1 MKLKELL
8 MIVDFDT
15 PVVVYDNTGP
25 YNELCTMKELPAYT
39 ILGSEN
45 RKVKKIFLDTSDN
58 SLSIELYP
66 LDWEENWEEK

>member
-8 MIVDFDT
+8 MIIDFNT
-15 PVVVYDNTGP
+15 PVVVYDDCGP

-39 ILGSEN
+39 ILGCED
-45 RKVKKIFLDTSDN
+45 RKVRKIFLDTSDN

-66 LDWEENWEEK
+66 LDWEEEE

>member
-8 MIVDFDT
+8 MIIDFDT
-15 PVVVYDNTGP
+15 PVVVYDDCGP

-45 RKVKKIFLDTSDN
+45 RKVRKIFLDTSDN

-66 LDWEENWEEK
+66 LDWEEEE